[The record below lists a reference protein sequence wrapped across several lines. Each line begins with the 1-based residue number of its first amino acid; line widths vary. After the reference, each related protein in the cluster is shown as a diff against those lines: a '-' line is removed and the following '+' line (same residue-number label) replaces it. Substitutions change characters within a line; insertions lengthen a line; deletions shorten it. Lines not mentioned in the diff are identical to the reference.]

1 MIPSI
6 FVYLKEMPLNQN
18 GKLDRLSLPEP
29 KEKDLDKNKYEAPK
43 TDIEKRIANIWQE
56 VLNIKKIGLN
66 DNFFNLGGHS
76 LKAIQ
81 VLARINKEFDID
93 LGLKELFKENKKTAV
108 IIPKTKKKEYYKLSY
123 AQQKIFIWHKL
134 DPDSYIYNLNIVLRL
149 EEDIKIKQFKKAV
162 AELAERH
169 EVLRTRFLEING
181 EAVQMVGD
189 KSIVK
194 LQIQNISDSGSEER
208 EMIEIEAAIEKIIR
222 MPFNLKEEAPFRIAV
237 FKHQNII
244 STTGQKKK
252 EILII
257 SIHHIAVD
265 QWSMQML
272 IRELFKIYEAC
283 LKEEKPDLPKL
294 SIQYKDYAEWEQ
306 SEENQ
311 KRLEAQK
318 KYWLA
323 RLGENPPVSSLPLDY
338 PRKSILE
345 YKKGYVC
352 DYLDNKIIDRLR
364 EMANSFNASLFMV
377 FFAVFNVYISKLTAK
392 KDIITGT
399 SATQRDKID
408 LAHLIGYFSNDIPI
422 RTKLVDNCTFEEL
435 LIQIKKNI
443 HSGIINNQA
452 ISNDWGITFEIY
464 KDKVRISSEYNA
476 SVLKEDTIKSWL
488 SDLIHLIKQIAVDP
502 EKRIFDYEAV
512 SPENKKKLLKD
523 FNNTYKRQ
531 PLIKAPH
538 HYFEEQAKKK
548 PMAIAAAYK
557 KEKISYGE
565 LNNEANRLANCLTKK
580 GIKKGETIAMDI
592 GEDNYLEIP
601 KLVLAIHKVGAV
613 CLMIDRE
620 YPEERIEYILKK
632 SKSRFVITDKPSRK
646 SSAQGGSA
654 KILYKLLMAEK
665 SVKLKVFDIT
675 QKEELEKYS
684 TDPQKHKGIN
694 GKDTAFI
701 VFTSGTTGVPKGI
714 KVTAKALVN
723 EAYYKIKDIDPKRIN
738 AIPMNFSLQYTPAI
752 EFISASF
759 VLGKKL
765 LIYSKQELYDAYA
778 VLKKADENK
787 LRYISMTPSVLNSY
801 LEMIEDES
809 NNKNAIPLKH
819 LEIIDLIGEKTYPG
833 LVKRFYAKHPH
844 ITLNSEYGSSE
855 SSSCVYGII
864 PKEKD
869 LDKVKE
875 GKTIRNQQVY
885 ILDNNQKPLP
895 INATGEIYCSGYGL
909 SNGYIG
915 YKKQTE
921 DKFLPHPF
929 IKGEKIYR
937 SGDKGSIDIEGNIEV
952 KGRVDDQVKIRGQRV
967 ELDEI
972 REIIK
977 RMPEIQE
984 VLVQARKTK
993 NNYELDLVCYYT
1005 VKDNDNISIE
1015 DIKVVLER
1023 QIPKYMIP
1031 SYFIELKE
1039 FPLNQNGKI
1048 NRDKLPKPK
1057 EKNLF
1062 KDKYE
1067 APKTDTEKKVAI
1079 IWRDM
1084 LNIKRV
1090 GLNDDFFNLGGDSL
1104 KAIQFLAKINKEFK
1118 IDFSFRDIF
1127 RYSVFKK
1134 LVNQINKI
1142 IIEKNINF

>member
-443 HSGIINNQA
+443 LDDYQNNEYPLEKIIDDLSFSRDVRNIRLFNTVLRINEYRKDMPCPKENIFNNKNLHSGIINNQA

-538 HYFEEQAKKK
+538 HYFEEQAKKT

-787 LRYISMTPSVLNSY
+787 LRL
-801 LEMIEDES
+801 
-809 NNKNAIPLKH
+809 IP
-819 LEIIDLIGEKTYPG
+819 D
-833 LVKRFYAKHPH
+833 
-844 ITLNSEYGSSE
+844 
-855 SSSCVYGII
+855 
-864 PKEKD
+864 
-869 LDKVKE
+869 
-875 GKTIRNQQVY
+875 
-885 ILDNNQKPLP
+885 
-895 INATGEIYCSGYGL
+895 
-909 SNGYIG
+909 
-915 YKKQTE
+915 
-921 DKFLPHPF
+921 
-929 IKGEKIYR
+929 
-937 SGDKGSIDIEGNIEV
+937 
-952 KGRVDDQVKIRGQRV
+952 
-967 ELDEI
+967 
-972 REIIK
+972 
-977 RMPEIQE
+977 
-984 VLVQARKTK
+984 
-993 NNYELDLVCYYT
+993 
-1005 VKDNDNISIE
+1005 
-1015 DIKVVLER
+1015 
-1023 QIPKYMIP
+1023 
-1031 SYFIELKE
+1031 
-1039 FPLNQNGKI
+1039 
-1048 NRDKLPKPK
+1048 
-1057 EKNLF
+1057 
-1062 KDKYE
+1062 
-1067 APKTDTEKKVAI
+1067 
-1079 IWRDM
+1079 
-1084 LNIKRV
+1084 
-1090 GLNDDFFNLGGDSL
+1090 
-1104 KAIQFLAKINKEFK
+1104 
-1118 IDFSFRDIF
+1118 
-1127 RYSVFKK
+1127 
-1134 LVNQINKI
+1134 
-1142 IIEKNINF
+1142 